1 MNLDEKEPVGQSGVK
16 GVEAEG
22 GSTGMKVQR
31 QDGVWC
37 FGQKFGKTEPN
48 IRIVTG

>member
-1 MNLDEKEPVGQSGVK
+1 MNLDEKEPVGQSRVK

-22 GSTGMKVQR
+22 STDMKVQR

-37 FGQKFGKTEPN
+37 FGQKFGNTEPN